1 MSSYVLKIIGV
12 ITMLIDHTGD
22 AIVGHFSYLNLIG
35 RIAFPIFAYQA
46 VLGYMHTKDLK
57 KHLYKLFIFALISQ
71 APFALFMSLFTSTF
85 YLNIFFLIE
94 QKEYYLQWQ

>member
-57 KHLYKLFIFALISQ
+57 RIFVKMNLVNLQLETLYTITIENLMKKQGVISFFQFFIIQ
-71 APFALFMSLFTSTF
+71 T
-85 YLNIFFLIE
+85 
-94 QKEYYLQWQ
+94 QKR